1 MAFCSQAIMSCNL
14 LCPPHPNILLIISYI
29 VITAGELNPGVIP
42 VASKYLT
49 EIENYVGAGL
59 RKEIINNIGL
69 KQRQSKL
76 FMRSLASL
84 TAKIT

>member
-1 MAFCSQAIMSCNL
+1 MSCKSL
-14 LCPPHPNILLIISYI
+14 SVHPNILLIISYI
-29 VITAGELNPGVIP
+29 VIIARELNPRVIP
-42 VASKYLT
+42 VASKYLI
-49 EIENYVGAGL
+49 EIENCVGTGL

-76 FMRSLASL
+76 FMRSLTSL